1 MCTPVTAFHT
11 ILVPAAVWTVEGAQ
25 WNPDDPLTALIG
37 DAAPA
42 DPALNTAVIITST
55 VAMIVNRR
63 RMISSLSFV
72 SCRYGVLVTG
82 QSRTMFVP
90 VSTTLPFAIS
100 ASTWSSLLITVGLTP
115 CFHRTFVSSHSG
127 E

>member
-11 ILVPAAVWTVEGAQ
+11 ILVPAAARTVEGAQ
-25 WNPDDPLTALIG
+25 WNPDAPPTALIG

-42 DPALNTAVIITST
+42 DPALNTAIITTIT

-63 RMISSLSFV
+63 RMHLVPSFV

-82 QSRTMFVP
+82 QSRTMCVP

-100 ASTWSSLLITVGLTP
+100 DVDLRRRS
-115 CFHRTFVSSHSG
+115 
-127 E
+127 